1 MKLSKEY
8 IIDRLASTSVHDLA
22 VEIATKQLEGFKTPT
37 GYSVDFTATV
47 AKYEAM
53 MKPLAPVKA
62 TDAMRSLGV
71 TVVEVK

>member
-1 MKLSKEY
+1 MKLSKQYVTE
-8 IIDRLASTSVHDLA
+8 RLTSTSMHDLA
-22 VEIATKQLEGFKTPT
+22 VEIATDQLKGFKTPT